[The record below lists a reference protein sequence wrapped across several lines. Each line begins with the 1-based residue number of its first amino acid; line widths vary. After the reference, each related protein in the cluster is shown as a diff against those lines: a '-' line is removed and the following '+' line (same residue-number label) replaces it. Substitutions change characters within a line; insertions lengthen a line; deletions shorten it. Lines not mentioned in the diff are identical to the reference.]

1 MTLDASVPVTV
12 YAAMGAAVAI
22 CIALLYFLLH
32 RGERK
37 KRLISGGCMALCAVY
52 LVWFYFP
59 YRFPADPD
67 NIQQFEVTSEHGIRY
82 DPAYVC
88 VMLEPQ
94 GGGWLEITGEEAREI
109 VELSN
114 NLLFRRSMF
123 HISGDDTLNFPP
135 VREGVYSAP
144 DNEYINVRI
153 SRPGGPDLYVTCALG
168 EKGFAYYGGI
178 HCIESA
184 YSRVYGAGP
193 LVEYIRE
200 LAIRCGLQPPEW

>member
-1 MTLDASVPVTV
+1 MTLIQNVPMIV
-12 YAAMGAAVAI
+12 YIAMGAVVAI

-32 RGERK
+32 KGERK
-37 KRLISGGCMALCAVY
+37 KRLISAGCMVLCAAY

-67 NIQQFEVTSEHGIRY
+67 NIQQFEVTSEHGISY

-94 GGGWLEITGEEAREI
+94 GGGWLEITEDEAREI

-114 NLLFRRSMF
+114 RLTFRRSMF
-123 HISGDDTLNFPP
+123 HLSGDSALSIQP
-135 VREGVYSAP
+135 VNGVYSAP
-144 DNEYINVRI
+144 DNEFIDVRI
-153 SRPGGPDLYVTCALG
+153 SRPNGPDLAVTCALG

-178 HCIESA
+178 YCIEDAS
-184 YSRVYGAGP
+184 SRVYGAGP
-193 LVEYIRE
+193 LVEYLRD
-200 LAIRCGLQPPEW
+200 LAVRYGIQPPEW

>member
-1 MTLDASVPVTV
+1 MTLNASAPGIV
-12 YAAMGAAVAI
+12 YIAMAAVVAI

-32 RGERK
+32 KGEKK
-37 KRLISGGCMALCAVY
+37 KRLISAGCMALCAAY

-67 NIQQFEVTSEHGIRY
+67 NVQQFEVTSEHGISY

-94 GGGWLEITGEEAREI
+94 DGGWLEITEEEAREI

-114 NLLFRRSMF
+114 GLLFRRSMF
-123 HISGDDTLNFPP
+123 HISGDSDLNFPP
-135 VREGVYSAP
+135 VRPGVYSAP
-144 DNEYINVRI
+144 ENEFIDLRI
-153 SRPGGPDLYVTCALG
+153 SRSNGPDLAVTCALG

-178 HCIESA
+178 YCIEDA

-193 LVEYIRE
+193 LVEYLRD
-200 LAIRCGLQPPEW
+200 LAVRYGIQPPEW

>member
-1 MTLDASVPVTV
+1 MTLIQNVPMIV
-12 YAAMGAAVAI
+12 YIAMGAVVAI

-32 RGERK
+32 KGERK
-37 KRLISGGCMALCAVY
+37 KRLISAGCMVLCAAY

-67 NIQQFEVTSEHGIRY
+67 NIQQFEVTSEHGISY

-94 GGGWLEITGEEAREI
+94 GGGWLEITEDEAREI

-114 NLLFRRSMF
+114 RLTFRRSMF
-123 HISGDDTLNFPP
+123 HLSGDSDLNFPP
-135 VREGVYSAP
+135 VRPGVYTSP
-144 DNEYINVRI
+144 ENEYINVRI
-153 SRPGGPDLYVTCALG
+153 SRSNGPDLAVTCALG

-178 HCIESA
+178 YCIEDA

-193 LVEYIRE
+193 LVEYLRD
-200 LAIRCGLQPPEW
+200 LAVRYGIQPPEW